1 LTEFKNSHLL
11 NPLRVTKRGIFVIAH
26 VVLCVFMLSL
36 LRLRLGREWYL
47 TRTGQNLAHWWM
59 RHLTRMLGIRIYQ
72 HGSPPVQH
80 ALYVGNHVSFLDILI
95 TLSVTQL
102 NFLSKNSVRYW
113 PVVGFITSVAGTLFI
128 KRSKRRR
135 LASVID
141 LISTALQQGRSVM
154 VFPEGTTTLGR
165 EPAKFHS
172 GLFQA
177 AINSQSPVQAVAIRY
192 LKDGQLDRDS
202 AYIDNDNLLVS
213 LYRIMRRPKTEAH
226 LTFCQPFKADG
237 MNRTEMA
244 SKARQQII
252 DAFSQQLVS
261 SPATLIEP

>member
-1 LTEFKNSHLL
+1 
-11 NPLRVTKRGIFVIAH
+11 
-26 VVLCVFMLSL
+26 
-36 LRLRLGREWYL
+36 
-47 TRTGQNLAHWWM
+47 
-59 RHLTRMLGIRIYQ
+59 
-72 HGSPPVQH
+72 
-80 ALYVGNHVSFLDILI
+80 
-95 TLSVTQL
+95 
-102 NFLSKNSVRYW
+102 
-113 PVVGFITSVAGTLFI
+113 
-128 KRSKRRR
+128 
-135 LASVID
+135 
-141 LISTALQQGRSVM
+141 
-154 VFPEGTTTLGR
+154 
-165 EPAKFHS
+165 
-172 GLFQA
+172 
-177 AINSQSPVQAVAIRY
+177 VAIRY